1 MGEIDEN
8 QEQTEE
14 EMKPEELPSSFEK
27 RQEAR
32 ENRRL
37 NIVRAIAGVLVVLSL
52 AYAYYVFSQP
62 PLKVDTS
69 KITTA
74 TDTAKKAVAKGLQ
87 PGRIYIPRLGVD
99 EAVNVSP
106 SGTVTQEELLK
117 GATFYNGETNKPGT
131 GNCVVFGHSAVTAE
145 HGAPFGAIG
154 DGLLKI
160 GDQVYLTNADN
171 VKFKYA
177 VTEMNE
183 IEATD
188 FSVVQP
194 LGEDALPRL
203 TIITCIAPNYPRD
216 TRLAVI
222 AELQK

>member
-1 MGEIDEN
+1 MDEIDEP
-8 QEQTEE
+8 QEQVEE
-14 EMKPEELPSSFEK
+14 EKKPAEPLSSFEK
-27 RQEAR
+27 RQAAR
-32 ENRRL
+32 ENRQL
-37 NIVRAIAGVLVVLSL
+37 NIVRAITAVLVVLSL

-62 PLKVDTS
+62 PLKVDDS
-69 KITTA
+69 KVTTA

-106 SGTVTQEELLK
+106 SGTVTEQDLLK
-117 GATFYNGETNKPGT
+117 GATFFNGETDTAGT
-131 GNCVVFGHSAVTAE
+131 GNCVVFGHSAVTSE
-145 HGAPFGAIG
+145 HGAPF
-154 DGLLKI
+154 GLLKI
-160 GDQVYLTNADN
+160 GDQIYLTNAEN
-171 VKFKYA
+171 VKFKYV

-194 LGEDALPRL
+194 LGEDATPRL

-216 TRLAVI
+216 KRLAVI